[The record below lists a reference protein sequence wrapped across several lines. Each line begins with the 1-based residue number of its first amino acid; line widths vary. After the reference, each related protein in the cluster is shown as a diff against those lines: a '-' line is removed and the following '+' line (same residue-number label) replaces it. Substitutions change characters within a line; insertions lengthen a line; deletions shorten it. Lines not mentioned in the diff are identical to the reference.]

1 VKTRIYIIKSNPP
14 RRYCTKVVPVR
25 LAIPCW
31 QMCKGLADYIAAF
44 NDLNRLKD

>member
-1 VKTRIYIIKSNPP
+1 MKHHIRIIKSNPP

-31 QMCKGLADYIAAF
+31 DWDSTVVSYIAAF
-44 NDLNRLKD
+44 NELNHLKG